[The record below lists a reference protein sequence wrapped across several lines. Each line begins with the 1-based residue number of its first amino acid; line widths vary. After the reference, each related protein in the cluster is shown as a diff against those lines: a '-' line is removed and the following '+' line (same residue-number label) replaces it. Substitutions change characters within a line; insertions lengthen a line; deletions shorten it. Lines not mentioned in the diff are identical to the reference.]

1 MSCQSEII
9 KNLCEWLEK
18 KNFVIENVNLFE
30 SDDLSEGRCILS
42 AKNFNENDIILQ
54 IPLNLM
60 INYTNS
66 IDNLDLRHFYEWCS
80 DSNTF
85 TYRLT
90 RLDALYLYLIY
101 EYSDSNS
108 HLSHF
113 IASLPKVYDTP
124 ENFDLNLISALP
136 LRLRQIIEVRLD
148 KLKFRFENIKT
159 LLNGFTKSVEISET
173 FKKLVENFSFSL
185 FNWIYCSVNTRCFHL
200 DELDFIDDNNKIN
213 LLNRLFG
220 NLNRSIDKTQFKSEG
235 QEVDNEL
242 CCLIPY
248 LDFMNHSFNLSNVN
262 CYFDKT
268 SKSYLLQA
276 KNDISI
282 GSQIYGTYGYYDN
295 KTLLTEY
302 GFILEENPYDNVSFD
317 KCGIMKLEKLDDN
330 LGFEKFWQEII
341 KHKLN
346 SDLTCNLDSGPS
358 WSLLKLI
365 DYLICFE
372 RNNECQF
379 IDYDFISEPNDIKLE
394 FQKLLENYKTEVD
407 DSLNKLKK
415 IDLNSNKYHLAVS
428 IKFCE
433 LQLDIIKKNFV
444 ISNDQDSWILLF

>member
-159 LLNGFTKSVEISET
+159 LLNGFTKSVEISEKT
-173 FKKLVENFSFSL
+173 MLV
-185 FNWIYCSVNTRCFHL
+185 
-200 DELDFIDDNNKIN
+200 KI
-213 LLNRLFG
+213 
-220 NLNRSIDKTQFKSEG
+220 
-235 QEVDNEL
+235 
-242 CCLIPY
+242 LI
-248 LDFMNHSFNLSNVN
+248 
-262 CYFDKT
+262 
-268 SKSYLLQA
+268 
-276 KNDISI
+276 
-282 GSQIYGTYGYYDN
+282 
-295 KTLLTEY
+295 
-302 GFILEENPYDNVSFD
+302 
-317 KCGIMKLEKLDDN
+317 
-330 LGFEKFWQEII
+330 
-341 KHKLN
+341 
-346 SDLTCNLDSGPS
+346 
-358 WSLLKLI
+358 
-365 DYLICFE
+365 
-372 RNNECQF
+372 
-379 IDYDFISEPNDIKLE
+379 
-394 FQKLLENYKTEVD
+394 
-407 DSLNKLKK
+407 
-415 IDLNSNKYHLAVS
+415 
-428 IKFCE
+428 
-433 LQLDIIKKNFV
+433 
-444 ISNDQDSWILLF
+444 